1 MFYIIQKMVD
11 KIKDL
16 QKHLDIASQ
25 INPKMKSLWIKV
37 EELDRWKNM
46 EKIVASSLLGIKAYD
61 IKLHTL
67 ATNEC
72 QELVSKFE
80 EKVIHVRFSTG

>member
-46 EKIVASSLLGIKAYD
+46 EKIVPSGILGIKAYD
-61 IKLHTL
+61 IILHTL
-67 ATNEC
+67 ATIEF
-72 QELVSKFE
+72 QELSLKFE
-80 EKVIHVRFSTG
+80 D